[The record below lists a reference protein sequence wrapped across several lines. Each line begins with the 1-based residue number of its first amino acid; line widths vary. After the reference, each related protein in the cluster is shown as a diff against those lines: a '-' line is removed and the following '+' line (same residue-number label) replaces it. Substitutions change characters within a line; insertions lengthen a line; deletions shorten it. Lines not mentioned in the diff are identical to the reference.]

1 MQCLVAASRP
11 LKVNELAEVLAFN
24 FDAEGIPKLNSN
36 WRWEDQ
42 EGAIMLACSSL
53 VTIVKD
59 GDSRVVQFSH
69 FSVKEFLTADRLAEP
84 IRDVSLYHIELEAAH
99 TILAQACIGVLLR
112 LDDHIDRDNIKDF
125 PLARYAAEYW
135 PRHAKFGS
143 VSARIKDGMEC
154 LFDEDK
160 PHFATWLWIYDE
172 SKSNNRRMPTM
183 RPEKPG
189 AVPLY
194 HAARLGFR
202 NLAAHLIAEHPKHV
216 NARNDLEETVM
227 HAATKGG
234 YTDIV
239 SLLLEHDVDVDSRD
253 GDGSTSLHW
262 AAYRGTLSVGQCLLD
277 HGADLNARDQFG
289 ETPLFDAARQ
299 GHVEFVQ
306 MLLERGAAVDARR
319 TNGET
324 SLHIAVQWGKVEVAR
339 LLLKHGADVNAR
351 DESGKTPSQHTTQ
364 QDILGLLSEYG
375 SESV

>member
-11 LKVNELAEVLAFN
+11 LQVKELAEVLAFN
-24 FDAEGIPKLNSN
+24 FDAGGIPKPLSN

-59 GDSRVVQFSH
+59 GDSRIVQFSH

-84 IRDVSLYHIELEAAH
+84 MRDVSCYHIELEAAH
-99 TILAQACIGVLLR
+99 VVLAQACIGVLLR
-112 LDDHIDRDNIKDF
+112 LDDHVDRDNIKDF
-125 PLARYAAEYW
+125 PLARYAADYW

-172 SKSNNRRMPTM
+172 YDIRMTSM

-194 HAARLGFR
+194 HAARFGFR
-202 NLAAHLIAEHPKHV
+202 DLAAHLIAAHPEHV
-216 NARNDLEETVM
+216 NAKNNYDDTAM
-227 HAATKGG
+227 HAAARGNA
-234 YTDIV
+234 DIV
-239 SLLLEHDVDVDSRD
+239 SLLLEHDADVDSRD
-253 GDGSTSLHW
+253 VDDATPLHW
-262 AAYRGTLSVGQCLLD
+262 ASFHGTLLVGQCLLD
-277 HGADLNARDQFG
+277 HGADPNAREKYGF
-289 ETPLFDAARQ
+289 TPLFHAARQ
-299 GHVEFVQ
+299 GHVEFAQ
-306 MLLERGAAVDARR
+306 MLFERGAAIDARDKYGR
-319 TNGET
+319 T
-324 SLHIAVQWGKVEVAR
+324 SLHTAVKRGKIEIVR
-339 LLLKHGADVNAR
+339 LLLMHGADVNAR
-351 DESGKTPSQHTTQ
+351 DKYRKTPSQYATQ
-364 QDILGLLSEYG
+364 QDILELLSEYG